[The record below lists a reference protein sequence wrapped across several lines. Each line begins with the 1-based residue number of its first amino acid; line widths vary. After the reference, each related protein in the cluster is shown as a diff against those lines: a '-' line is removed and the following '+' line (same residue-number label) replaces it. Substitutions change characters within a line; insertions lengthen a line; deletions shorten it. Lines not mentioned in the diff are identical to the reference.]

1 MNITDIR
8 KFFKGLTYAFK
19 GIFTCIKFERNMR
32 VHLCAAFYV
41 LIFMR
46 FYELSKAESAIV
58 YLTIGAVIA
67 LEMLNT
73 AVEAVVDLCSPQYH
87 KLAKVAKDTAAG
99 AVLVCAI
106 TSLAVAAAIFWDID
120 VFKKIYGYFAGN
132 VYAVMALL
140 VSFVLWFL
148 FIFSAKKPPK
158 SNNDK
163 KKTLC

>member
-1 MNITDIR
+1 M
-8 KFFKGLTYAFK
+8 
-19 GIFTCIKFERNMR
+19 
-32 VHLCAAFYV
+32 HLCAAFYV

-58 YLTIGAVIA
+58 YLTIGSVIA

-73 AVEAVVDLCSPQYH
+73 AVEVVVDLCSPQYH
-87 KLAKVAKDTAAG
+87 KLANVAKDTASG

-106 TSLAVAAAIFWDID
+106 TSIAVAAAIFWDID
-120 VFKKIYGYFAGN
+120 VFKKIYEYFVGN
-132 VYAVMALL
+132 VYAFAALL

-148 FIFSAKKPPK
+148 FIFSAKKTLK
-158 SNNDK
+158 ANNGK